1 MDELPDDNTS
11 DSLFLSLVQPSSC
24 LTRKCSMDVTN
35 LVEQA
40 LSKETSAEKSKKLK
54 DVIKMYH
61 TIQKEYPRIYV
72 CTESRS
78 RDHNEHQEFSVKMIS
93 NCSLSPKPIFRK
105 ESTLNVFTS
114 DSNAELFSVVCPSLS
129 CDSDSGSLQNTKE
142 YTCQCSVKVVLD
154 VEGVEEVKY
163 EAKFNQTVMFRSEFE
178 IRLQRDSSEV
188 LLQSNK
194 KYGIKVQFSDV
205 HPLCFASDNEIKAQ
219 DKRDVKVQC
228 AEVVGEEGNF
238 GSHIKYILY
247 RIL

>member
-1 MDELPDDNTS
+1 MDEFPDVSTS
-11 DSLFLSLVQPSSC
+11 DSLFLSLIQPSSC
-24 LTRKCSMDVTN
+24 LTSKCSMDVTN

-54 DVIKMYH
+54 DELLMYH
-61 TIQKEYPRIYV
+61 TIQKEYPRIFV

-78 RDHNEHQEFSVKMIS
+78 RDHIEHQEFSVKMIS
-93 NCSLSPKPIFRK
+93 NCSLSPTPIFRK
-105 ESTLNVFTS
+105 ESQITVFTS
-114 DSNAELFSVVCPSLS
+114 DRNVELYSVVCPSLS

-142 YTCQCSVKVVLD
+142 YTCQCSVTVVLD

-163 EAKFNQTVMFRSEFE
+163 ETKFNQTVMFRSEFE
-178 IRLQRDSSEV
+178 IHLRKDSSKV
-188 LLQSNK
+188 VLQSNQ
-194 KYGIKVQFSDV
+194 KYGIKVHFSDV

-219 DKRDVKVQC
+219 DKHDVKAQC
-228 AEVVGEEGNF
+228 AEVVGEKGNF